1 MELVHLSPHIGTEVR
16 GVDIAQGV
24 ADADFAAMREAWLNR
39 SLLLF
44 RGQTLTPDQLVD
56 FSRRFGELEQPPAS
70 ERATRTGAGMSGR
83 PEVWLISNVKEKG
96 VAIGSLGDG
105 EAEWHTDMSY
115 IDEPPTASILYSR
128 EIPASGGNTSFASMY
143 AALAEMPAGLKERI
157 AGRIAKHDSSYTSAG
172 MLRQGMAEVTD
183 VRQAPGAVHPI
194 ARTVPE
200 TGRQA
205 LYLGRRTNGYV
216 MDLPVDES
224 EALLDELWAWCT
236 GRAFVYEHVWQV
248 GDLLVWDNR
257 SAIHRRDAFDPASRR
272 IMLRTQVK
280 GERPRG

>member
-1 MELVHLSPHIGTEVR
+1 MELVDLSPHIGTEVR
-16 GVDIAQGV
+16 GVDFAKGV
-24 ADADFAAMREAWLNR
+24 SDADFAKMRDAWLNR
-39 SLLLF
+39 SLLLI
-44 RGQTLTPDQLVD
+44 RGQQLSPDDLVA

-70 ERATRTGAGMSGR
+70 ERSTRMGAGMAGR
-83 PEVWLISNVKEKG
+83 PEIWLISNVKENG

-115 IDEPPTASILYSR
+115 IDAPPTASVLYSR
-128 EIPASGGNTSFASMY
+128 EIPPTGGNTSFASMY

-157 AGRIAKHDSSYTSAG
+157 AGKLAKHDSSYTSAG
-172 MLRQGMAEVTD
+172 QLRQGMQDVVD
-183 VRQAPGAVHPI
+183 VREAPGAVHPI

-216 MDLPVDES
+216 LDMDVEES
-224 EALLDELWAWCT
+224 EALLDELWAFCT
-236 GRAFVYEHVWQV
+236 DRAFVYEHVWQV
-248 GDLLVWDNR
+248 GDLLIWDNR
-257 SAIHRRDAFDPASRR
+257 SAIHRRDAFDPGSRR

-280 GERPRG
+280 GERPRA